1 MRLGWLTEAQSLG
14 ALLLFRYRVNSSG
27 LVGATRAQAP
37 PQSQPPA
44 TASEKPF
51 LRPQVPTQPETQI
64 VNFDP
69 NATWP

>member
-1 MRLGWLTEAQSLG
+1 MELKQRLFVGLFAGAIGWG
-14 ALLLFRYRVNSSG
+14 AG